1 MTLYYEDFI
10 NGETV
15 KVNITIKDIERILSE
30 CKIIDIEAKEQ
41 FPKGK
46 VTFVGVGNNNYECRT
61 LWDIEYTDHMKLTY
75 GGYFN
80 EEHNGYN
87 AWWTMNYNYSDEYD
101 KTKAYVVNNLA
112 DGYKLAKFLNFIKGF
127 KNLENTILKKENE
140 IKNLHNELIYLNEV
154 KNILSQYT

>member
-30 CKIIDIEAKEQ
+30 CKIIDVKAKEQ

-46 VTFVGVGNNNYECRT
+46 VTFVGVGNDNYECRT
-61 LWDIEYTDHMKLTY
+61 LWDIEYTDHMNLTY

-87 AWWTMNYNYSDEYD
+87 A
-101 KTKAYVVNNLA
+101 
-112 DGYKLAKFLNFIKGF
+112 
-127 KNLENTILKKENE
+127 
-140 IKNLHNELIYLNEV
+140 
-154 KNILSQYT
+154 